1 MLHQLQGRGDAAR
14 EYLALAAEHGE
25 RLPESKRLLAEAMNA
40 IFIEHDM
47 ERAELLSAKL
57 QQEHPGKEDTK
68 IWIGQACQADGKP
81 LDAIRN
87 LRESLAR
94 DPNNLLA
101 TATLADVLAQL
112 GEIESAGGILMDAMK
127 RHPEAEKA
135 IHERM
140 DRMKETGG

>member
-1 MLHQLQGRGDAAR
+1 MT
-14 EYLALAAEHGE
+14 
-25 RLPESKRLLAEAMNA
+25 A

-47 ERAELLSAKL
+47 ERAEMLSAKL
-57 QQEHPGKEDTK
+57 KQEHPGKEDTQ
-68 IWIGQACQADGKP
+68 IWIGQACQAEGKP

-112 GEIESAGGILMDAMK
+112 GEVESAGGILMDAMK
-127 RHPEAEKA
+127 RHPESEQA
-135 IHERM
+135 INERM
-140 DRMKETGG
+140 DRMKESGG